1 MGTTMKAIS
10 AAMKLIDVKKQNLK
24 KAFEDLQSHSSSL
37 SSFTLTWSH
46 IDSHFTSLHSSLQH
60 QFQFL
65 QTLESQS
72 PSIPPNST
80 PARPQLKS
88 LCQNMDAIGLRS
100 YIISNPRDRDSIR
113 LELADAFAS
122 CRDPGALVLD
132 TMSGFS
138 STNDVELRR
147 SCVMFL
153 EELMVLKTEIKGEA
167 REKAMILAIDCKEML
182 SGVTSINN
190 NIFGLLGFLL
200 LVAVYGLRHAF
211 SVDELMDYVV
221 VVAKNKIA
229 VQLCRLLDFGDNI
242 AGIIEKLISKGNQ
255 LIAVK
260 FIFEFE
266 MTKQFPPVP
275 LLEEYAKESKSLVQK
290 IRMSGD
296 VNSQKMRDATLN
308 ELDKLKSVV
317 KCVEDYKLASEF
329 PKLNVLMQRIRNLER
344 EKSNRKRAGAASAS
358 VFGKQPKLQKKNIM
372 NHSQTSEQADPV
384 TVTKRDNMSEK
395 QLKLQKET
403 VINHLQPADPAS
415 VTTRD
420 TASVTTKNT
429 ANLTIPENV
438 VTSAIPSY
446 QQTATYAAAPIGPY
460 GMATSN
466 PDTHPYAAA
475 HIEPYVMA
483 SSNPE
488 THLYAAAHIEPYAMT
503 STYNGNPAFYPSGS
517 QIPGETFE
525 MSLYEQS
532 GPPMGFNGNIPATSS
547 GLYPPVSQMP
557 SGYNVGN
564 TAYGGYGWAP
574 EYHPSYYPQ

>member
-1 MGTTMKAIS
+1 MKAIS

-46 IDSHFTSLHSSLQH
+46 IDSHFNSLHSSLQH
-60 QFQFL
+60 KFQFL

-72 PSIPPNST
+72 QSLESQSQSSSIPPKSGT
-80 PARPQLKS
+80 ATATARPKLKS
-88 LCQNMDAIGLRS
+88 LCQNMDAIGLRN
-100 YIISNPRDRDSIR
+100 YIINHPRERDSIR

-122 CRDPGALVLD
+122 CPDPGSLVLD

-138 STNDVELRR
+138 STNDFELRR

-153 EELMVLKTEIKGEA
+153 EELMQLKTEIKGQA

-182 SGVTSINN
+182 NRITSINN
-190 NIFGLLGFLL
+190 NTFGLLGFLL

-221 VVAKNKIA
+221 SVAKNKIA

-242 AGIIEKLISKGNQ
+242 TGIIEKLISKGNQ

-260 FIFEFE
+260 FIYEFE

-296 VNSQKMRDATLN
+296 INSQKMRDATLN

-317 KCVEDYKLASEF
+317 KCIEDYKLASEF
-329 PKLNVLMQRIRNLER
+329 PKLNVLVQRIQKLER

-358 VFGKQPKLQKKNIM
+358 VLEKQPKLQKNNIM
-372 NHSQTSEQADPV
+372 NHPQTTEQADPV
-384 TVTKRDNMSEK
+384 TVTKRNYIPEK
-395 QLKLQKET
+395 QSKPQKET
-403 VINHLQPADPAS
+403 LINHLQPADPAC

-420 TASVTTKNT
+420 TASVTTRDT
-429 ANLTIPENV
+429 ANLTISENI

-446 QQTATYAAAPIGPY
+446 QQPDPYAAAPIGPY
-460 GMATSN
+460 GMASSN

-475 HIEPYVMA
+475 HIG
-483 SSNPE
+483 
-488 THLYAAAHIEPYAMT
+488 PYAMT
-503 STYNGNPAFYPSGS
+503 SSNHGNPANFYPSGS
-517 QIPGETFE
+517 QMPGETFE
-525 MSLYEQS
+525 MAGSSSGLYEQS

-547 GLYPPVSQMP
+547 NLYPPGSQMP
-557 SGYNVGN
+557 SGYYDGN